1 MTPLCGQAEAA
12 LMSLY
17 EQAKRTT
24 DNFTLERIDRALDE
38 IVRLNS
44 AEPPARQVR
53 SAMANASKVIIS
65 RRETVT
71 AETLEARQ
79 VDLPAPGG
87 DEDVI
92 DLKEWLRRTPGVT
105 DRQRTLLSRL
115 ADGHDAADLAAV
127 YHIPADRMREQIS
140 RTRRAARTAYHHE
153 MSAA

>member
-1 MTPLCGQAEAA
+1 MTHLSGQAEAA

-44 AEPPARQVR
+44 TDPPERQVR
-53 SAMANASKVIIS
+53 SAMANASKVIRS
-65 RRETVT
+65 RRETVS

-79 VDLPAPGG
+79 VEIAAPGG

-92 DLKEWLRRTPGVT
+92 DMREWLRCTPGIT
-105 DRQRTLLSRL
+105 DRQRTLLVQL
-115 ADGHDAADLAAV
+115 ADDHDAVDLSAV
-127 YHIPADRMREQIS
+127 YSIPADRMREQIS
-140 RTRRAARTAYHHE
+140 RTRRAARMAYHHD
-153 MSAA
+153 MNAA